1 MGAITF
7 WGLLVGLIIWA
18 KESTTPNTPA
28 ENTRY
33 PIIKANPKEFAI
45 YESVYPFAN
54 GHGA

>member
-7 WGLLVGLIIWA
+7 WGLLVGLILWA

-54 GHGA
+54 GQGA